1 MIKTARQLKDKV
13 KNLVGDT
20 NLNNK
25 SQTMV
30 RNFIMERFLE
40 RISQSEYRDN
50 FILKGGMLVA
60 SLIGLDMRATMDIDT
75 TVRSLPLTMPEAEKI
90 IKEIIDVPLGD
101 GVKFE
106 VLHTSNIMEE
116 HDYPGIRFTLR
127 AQFDKMN
134 EKIKIDISTGDVI
147 TPAAVIYSYKLMF
160 EERSI
165 PIYTYNIETLLA
177 EKLETVM
184 ARGTANTRMRDFYD
198 IHVILEQE
206 KDSIVI
212 ENLQKAFLATS
223 QKRDTVHLIPR
234 FYEILDEI
242 NQSELMERDWNNFK
256 NNTFF
261 VGDLTWQ
268 DVLISTSKLA
278 ELTIDTQ
285 EMTMQSEEEEQEE
298 FGMAM
303 V

>member
-1 MIKTARQLKDKV
+1 M
-13 KNLVGDT
+13 
-20 NLNNK
+20 
-25 SQTMV
+25 
-30 RNFIMERFLE
+30 
-40 RISQSEYRDN
+40 
-50 FILKGGMLVA
+50 
-60 SLIGLDMRATMDIDT
+60 
-75 TVRSLPLTMPEAEKI
+75 
-90 IKEIIDVPLGD
+90 
-101 GVKFE
+101 
-106 VLHTSNIMEE
+106 
-116 HDYPGIRFTLR
+116 
-127 AQFDKMN
+127 
-134 EKIKIDISTGDVI
+134 
-147 TPAAVIYSYKLMF
+147 YSYKLMF

-234 FYEILDEI
+234 FYEILDEV

-256 NNTFF
+256 NNSFF

-285 EMTMQSEEEEQEE
+285 EMM
-298 FGMAM
+298 
-303 V
+303 

>member
-90 IKEIIDVPLGD
+90 INEIIDVPLGD

-106 VLHTSNIMEE
+106 VLNTSNIMGE
-116 HDYPGIRFTLR
+116 HDYPGIRFTLG
-127 AQFDKMN
+127 AKFDKMN
-134 EKIKIDISTGDVI
+134 ERIKIDISTGDVI
-147 TPAAVIYSYKLMF
+147 TPAAVMYSYKLMF

-256 NNTFF
+256 NNSFF
-261 VGDLTWQ
+261 VGDLIWQ

-285 EMTMQSEEEEQEE
+285 EMTIQPEEEEQEE

>member
-1 MIKTARQLKDKV
+1 
-13 KNLVGDT
+13 
-20 NLNNK
+20 
-25 SQTMV
+25 
-30 RNFIMERFLE
+30 
-40 RISQSEYRDN
+40 
-50 FILKGGMLVA
+50 
-60 SLIGLDMRATMDIDT
+60 
-75 TVRSLPLTMPEAEKI
+75 
-90 IKEIIDVPLGD
+90 
-101 GVKFE
+101 
-106 VLHTSNIMEE
+106 
-116 HDYPGIRFTLR
+116 
-127 AQFDKMN
+127 
-134 EKIKIDISTGDVI
+134 
-147 TPAAVIYSYKLMF
+147 MF

-234 FYEILDEI
+234 FYEILDEV

-256 NNTFF
+256 NNSFF
-261 VGDLTWQ
+261 VGDLTWK

-285 EMTMQSEEEEQEE
+285 EMM
-298 FGMAM
+298 
-303 V
+303 

>member
-1 MIKTARQLKDKV
+1 MA
-13 KNLVGDT
+13 
-20 NLNNK
+20 
-25 SQTMV
+25 
-30 RNFIMERFLE
+30 RNFIIERFLE
-40 RISQSEYRDN
+40 RISQSEYRDD
-50 FILKGGMLVA
+50 FILKGGMLVS

-75 TVRSLPLTMPEAEKI
+75 TVRSLPLTMPDAEKI
-90 IKEIIDVPLGD
+90 INEIIKVPVD
-101 GVKFE
+101 DRIEFK
-106 VLHTSNIMEE
+106 VLQTSNIMEE
-116 HDYPGIRFTLR
+116 HDYPGIRFTLG

-134 EKIKIDISTGDVI
+134 ERIKIDISTGDVI
-147 TPAAVIYSYKLMF
+147 TPAAVMYSYKLMF

-234 FYEILDEI
+234 FYEILDEVK
-242 NQSELMERDWNNFK
+242 QSELMERDWNNFK
-256 NNTFF
+256 NNSF
-261 VGDLTWQ
+261 L
-268 DVLISTSKLA
+268 
-278 ELTIDTQ
+278 
-285 EMTMQSEEEEQEE
+285 
-298 FGMAM
+298 
-303 V
+303 

>member
-1 MIKTARQLKDKV
+1 M
-13 KNLVGDT
+13 
-20 NLNNK
+20 
-25 SQTMV
+25 
-30 RNFIMERFLE
+30 
-40 RISQSEYRDN
+40 
-50 FILKGGMLVA
+50 VA

-75 TVRSLPLTMPEAEKI
+75 TVRSLPLTIPGAEKI
-90 IKEIIDVPLGD
+90 INEIIDVPLGD

-106 VLHTSNIMEE
+106 VLNTSNIMGE
-116 HDYPGIRFTLR
+116 HDYPRIRFTLG
-127 AQFDKMN
+127 AKFDKMN
-134 EKIKIDISTGDVI
+134 ERIKIDISTGDVI
-147 TPAAVIYSYKLMF
+147 TPAAVMYSYKLMF

-242 NQSELMERDWNNFK
+242 NQSELMEE
-256 NNTFF
+256 T
-261 VGDLTWQ
+261 GI
-268 DVLISTSKLA
+268 ISKTTAFL
-278 ELTIDTQ
+278 
-285 EMTMQSEEEEQEE
+285 
-298 FGMAM
+298 
-303 V
+303 

>member
-1 MIKTARQLKDKV
+1 MLEYE
-13 KNLVGDT
+13 
-20 NLNNK
+20 LN
-25 SQTMV
+25 
-30 RNFIMERFLE
+30 
-40 RISQSEYRDN
+40 D
-50 FILKGGMLVA
+50 
-60 SLIGLDMRATMDIDT
+60 
-75 TVRSLPLTMPEAEKI
+75 
-90 IKEIIDVPLGD
+90 
-101 GVKFE
+101 
-106 VLHTSNIMEE
+106 
-116 HDYPGIRFTLR
+116 
-127 AQFDKMN
+127 
-134 EKIKIDISTGDVI
+134 
-147 TPAAVIYSYKLMF
+147 SYKLMF

-184 ARGTANTRMRDFYD
+184 ARGTANTRMRNFYD
-198 IHVILEQE
+198 IYVILEQE

-256 NNTFF
+256 NNSFF
-261 VGDLTWQ
+261 VGDLIWQ

-285 EMTMQSEEEEQEE
+285 EMTIQPEKEEQEE